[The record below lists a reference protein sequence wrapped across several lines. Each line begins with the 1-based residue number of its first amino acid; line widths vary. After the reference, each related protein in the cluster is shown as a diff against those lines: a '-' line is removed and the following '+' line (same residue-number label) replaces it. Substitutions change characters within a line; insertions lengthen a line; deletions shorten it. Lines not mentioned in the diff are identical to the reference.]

1 MSCPGCR
8 NEFATRNLLHWQSG
22 AYGFCAV
29 GQLLD
34 FGMPHFGARFE
45 LRSADAVL
53 RKHMGF
59 ADSPMLAFACAI
71 APLTLIGADQQAVDL
86 RKLPPA
92 ATNRVD
98 FARDVQ
104 PMFERSCLR
113 CHGPERP
120 KSKFRLDNRA
130 AALQGGEDN
139 REDIIPGDSAHSPL
153 IHYVAR
159 LVKEMGMPPPG
170 KGEPLTHK

>member
-1 MSCPGCR
+1 MGWR
-8 NEFATRNLLHWQSG
+8 AWILW
-22 AYGFCAV
+22 CALGV
-29 GQLLD
+29 T
-34 FGMPHFGARFE
+34 A
-45 LRSADAVL
+45 ADAQL
-53 RKHMGF
+53 QIDLTKL
-59 ADSPMLAFACAI
+59 P
-71 APLTLIGADQQAVDL
+71 APLTNHI
-86 RKLPPA
+86 
-92 ATNRVD
+92 D

-104 PMFERSCLR
+104 PIFERSCLR

-159 LVKEMGMPPPG
+159 LI
-170 KGEPLTHK
+170 